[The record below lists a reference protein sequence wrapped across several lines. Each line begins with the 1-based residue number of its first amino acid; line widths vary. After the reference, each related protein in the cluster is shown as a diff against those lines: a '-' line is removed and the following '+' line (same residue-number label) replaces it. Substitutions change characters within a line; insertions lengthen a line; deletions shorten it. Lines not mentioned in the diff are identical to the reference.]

1 MEPAKN
7 VFGEPLQSRCTDPM
21 TGFYRDGYCNTGP
34 QDYGTH
40 VVCARVT
47 DEFLR
52 FTRAQGNDLSRP
64 VPMYHFP
71 GLKAG
76 DGWCLCALRWKE
88 AHEAGVVPPVVLEAT
103 HQRALDFIDL
113 DTLVAYAWRKEEK

>member
-1 MEPAKN
+1 
-7 VFGEPLQSRCTDPM
+7 M

-64 VPMYHFP
+64 VPMYQFP

-88 AHEAGVVPPVVLEAT
+88 AHEAGVAPPVVLEAT